1 MKGSMKWYLRCAIR
15 TFLLTVVWSVLM
27 WIFSGGTWHS
37 DGESRQEIWELIYYM
52 LIGYIVFSFS
62 VSISFY
68 RRDIPLAI
76 SMGVSRK
83 NAFFG
88 TCFFTFVNFMA
99 ALILAAAL
107 GAASGKWESS
117 GNWIFW
123 MAVGMAW
130 ANVLG
135 MFLGIMHHLFGKVA
149 AIITGVVIY
158 FLVLG
163 SVIFFMFYF
172 QRDMKVPGPISAGWY
187 AGISIVTVLVFT
199 GIMVLHYRTI
209 HKMAV

>member
-1 MKGSMKWYLRCAIR
+1 MKGSMKWYLRCAVR
-15 TFLLTVVWSVLM
+15 TFLLTIGWSVLM

-37 DGESRQEIWELIYYM
+37 DGESRNAIWEIIYYM
-52 LIGYIVFSFS
+52 LVGYMIFSFS

-107 GAASGKWESS
+107 GAASGKWESP
-117 GNWIFW
+117 GTWILW

-135 MFLGIMHHLFGKVA
+135 IFLGIMHHLFGKVA

-158 FLVLG
+158 ILIMV
-163 SVIFFMFYF
+163 SVFYF
-172 QRDMKVPGPISAGWY
+172 VFHFVNEMKVTGLVSAGWY
-187 AGISIVTVLVFT
+187 VGISIVTVLVFM

-209 HKMAV
+209 HKMTV